1 MIMMRLAYRSF
12 AVVLLPLIIHGFAP
26 STSCSHS
33 VTGRRVG
40 SYQYDTDTRST
51 GRSTTT
57 TTSNRPLKRTTIPAL
72 VLFQL
77 KLPAELP
84 RTHQPNHDED
94 QPLLARAYSRALSAA
109 LRCGTLFGTMDGLV
123 VRCEASSNRSVALGR
138 ISSLRIAFDRLS
150 SPLLK
155 TRDFQLVGDDLEL
168 GLKPLLLLTTPFLLL
183 VWGTRRTLSFLLC
196 LLVVPRLLRKAGVR
210 KEAKKVSVVTYRL
223 GLSGEDLSYP
233 NTLLRMAVSRA
244 MDHLLR
250 NSVLGVLTESALAAV
265 KAQTKAATGTDTNAD
280 RMPTPEEQMAQLA
293 TALDDGGSTTKI
305 ELQRA
310 RIGDNG
316 RILLDAVAAFP
327 DPSSG
332 TTSRLDIVVRLALSP
347 LDEDLILQTTT
358 STTSSYNDPPDRASI
373 LRPNG
378 CGIMASNAE
387 LKASFNKETMGM
399 PLEIFGKPI
408 PDLWIP
414 VVSGGVAFP
423 LGYRHRVVS
432 VETRPSQDRMD
443 VCGELYFNGDA
454 PIQRKKNPWDFL
466 AGSGGGSSPPPPK
479 RPALPGDKQR

>member
-1 MIMMRLAYRSF
+1 MRLAYRSF
-12 AVVLLPLIIHGFAP
+12 AAFLLPLIIHGFVP
-26 STSCSHS
+26 FTSSSHS

-40 SYQYDTDTRST
+40 SCQYDTGTRS
-51 GRSTTT
+51 RSTTT
-57 TTSNRPLKRTTIPAL
+57 TTSNRPLRRTTLPAL
-72 VLFQL
+72 SQ
-77 KLPAELP
+77 
-84 RTHQPNHDED
+84 THQPNHDED

-123 VRCEASSNRSVALGR
+123 VRCEASSNRNVALGR

-183 VWGTRRTLSFLLC
+183 LWGARRTLSFLLC

-223 GLSGEDLSYP
+223 GLSGDDLSYP

-250 NSVLGVLTESALAAV
+250 NSVLGVLTESALAAA
-265 KAQTKAATGTDTNAD
+265 KAQTKAAINTYNGTNTE
-280 RMPTPEEQMAQLA
+280 RMPTPEEQMSQLA
-293 TALDDGGSTTKI
+293 AALDDGGSATKI
-305 ELQRA
+305 ELQRV

-332 TTSRLDIVVRLALSP
+332 TGSRLGIIVRLALSP

-358 STTSSYNDPPDRASI
+358 ATSTTSSYKDPQDRGSI
-373 LRPNG
+373 FRPNG

-423 LGYRHRVVS
+423 LGYRHRIAS

-454 PIQRKKNPWDFL
+454 PIQKKKNPWDFL
-466 AGSGGGSSPPPPK
+466 AGSGGGSSPPPPR
-479 RPALPGDKQR
+479 RPALPGDEQQY